1 MTIEEAIG
9 QFNLFVGELV
19 TMNKQLAEQN
29 RKYFEKYGPLEAPK
43 KAAVDGAVDAKPRRV
58 RRTRSESAGT
68 S

>member
-29 RKYFEKYGPLEAPK
+29 RQLHEKIATLEGNQN
-43 KAAVDGAVDAKPRRV
+43 AAVDGTVDAVPRRI
-58 RRTRSESAGT
+58 RRTGGKGT
-68 S
+68 GVA